1 MENFVAVRNI
11 LECVFKTFKKK
22 IKNIQPRPRGG
33 GERQAKGISGR
44 KVKQIFILRL
54 PFNQIRLLMC
64 KL

>member
-33 GERQAKGISGR
+33 GGGR
-44 KVKQIFILRL
+44 RKELVVVKLSKYLFFGFPLI
-54 PFNQIRLLMC
+54 
-64 KL
+64 K